1 MSKKMPKK
9 MVKKMAKK
17 LTKKLAKKIPKKMAK
32 LAVSDRLRPSK
43 VFKCHPM
50 LRSRNLFGTS
60 RAHRRRNA
68 PECQPSSLN

>member
-1 MSKKMPKK
+1 MSKK
-9 MVKKMAKK
+9 MVKKMTKK
-17 LTKKLAKKIPKKMAK
+17 LTKKLAKIPKKMVK
-32 LAVSDRLRPSK
+32 LISDRLRPSK